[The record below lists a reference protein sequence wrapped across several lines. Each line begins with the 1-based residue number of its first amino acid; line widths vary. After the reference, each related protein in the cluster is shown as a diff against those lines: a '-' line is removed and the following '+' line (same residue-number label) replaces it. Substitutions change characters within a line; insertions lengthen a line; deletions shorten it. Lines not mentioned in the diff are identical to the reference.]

1 MTRFKYKSNNNAIS
15 NFNNS
20 KDYIFLDL
28 EFDQF
33 TNENKYYEITSIGAI
48 KCNKS
53 FKNLNCFH
61 YYTKPIS
68 YEINSKNK
76 QNDFCTI
83 KKVKS
88 FKGNA
93 ISFTEAIN
101 KLAIWLK
108 NTNCNIFTWGEQDSI
123 VLQMNLEATSLH
135 EEFSWV
141 VDRIVNIQPI
151 VCSSVKVLGSPVN
164 YTISLNNMKKLFNL
178 KRDVSHNALLD
189 SIDLMNVYK
198 RYKNDEI
205 VNQEFLK
212 EISYVYKNIDTT
224 SQFKNLKNIKQ
235 NKIHNNIDSRVLIK
249 GPSKEILEQTLDVL
263 RASNFKFTNEH
274 PKFYLNDDKQEV
286 LFNKALGKDSFEI
299 FDTTQNECTFNLEKD
314 KIIINLLNGEEQET
328 LIINKNDISLD
339 YLEKLEHSIKLSS
352 IIERDKLIKNDS
364 SEAINLLNDIFS
376 NYTSNYTDGIKGI
389 NIDRDQLILKKVKD
403 PNLKVSMYDSNIFIK
418 NNENHYD
425 IIFKWD
431 CLYKKSESQAIFTVL
446 KTNATRRIISQ
457 IIIHKN
463 IDKMIPSNRYVVLDD
478 TAKEYVIALAKEG
491 AFKTKRKSSVFANS
505 ERLSFLYGKY
515 AESINLEGA
524 SYFIENR
531 KTPFIVLETA
541 KDKKRYELRISKNK
555 NSAPTIKKLFK
566 YYKKNKSYIT
576 RVNTSINSNLKLLNE
591 LCSSL
596 DFDKVNTHKY
606 SITQNH
612 IFFNRNSE
620 PEYYYEKLSLS
631 DFDIHIT
638 LNSECKPSLV
648 FINRMNTKNTF
659 STGVSFKK
667 LTANEMLIL
676 TKEDFLN
683 SNIDSFKLQA
693 FSNNLTYMLKDLNNN
708 NGIHFNKDFL
718 KLYID
723 NGRIKLKKRSADFN
737 KYHLKE
743 ISLEIINSKNI
754 TTIKL
759 FNDTDLYFYTINSNT
774 NKEPIVNL
782 CNDIKKAKSNSWIK
796 VLKINRS
803 LRNSIWRVL
812 DENNYFSTKPLTLDN
827 HYIKAGK
834 QKYIYEQTPL
844 SLKQIDSNKIK
855 LKIGHQTNGITCD
868 ISIND
873 KNRYFIDDLINNTLL
888 YERENLYS
896 L

>member
-1 MTRFKYKSNNNAIS
+1 MTRFKYKSNNNVIS
-15 NFNNS
+15 DFNNS

-88 FKGNA
+88 FKDNA

-141 VDRIVNIQPI
+141 VDRIVNIQPT

-198 RYKNDEI
+198 RYKNDEA

-224 SQFKNLKNIKQ
+224 SQFKNFKNIKQ

-249 GPSKEILEQTLDVL
+249 GPSKEILEKSLDVL

-274 PKFYLNDDKQEV
+274 PKFYLNDDKQEI
-286 LFNKALGKDSFEI
+286 LFNKTLSKDSFEI

-314 KIIINLLNGEEQET
+314 KIIINLLNGEKQET

-352 IIERDKLIKNDS
+352 IVERDKLIKNDN
-364 SEAINLLNDIFS
+364 SEAINLLNDIFN
-376 NYTSNYTDGIKGI
+376 NYTSNYTDGIRGI
-389 NIDRDQLILKKVKD
+389 NIDGDQLILKKIKD

-431 CLYKKSESQAIFTVL
+431 CLYKKSESQAVFTVL
-446 KTNATRRIISQ
+446 KTNATRRIVSQ
-457 IIIHKN
+457 IITHKN
-463 IDKMIPSNRYVVLDD
+463 IDKMIPSNRYVALDD
-478 TAKEYVIALAKEG
+478 VAKEYIVALAKGG

-524 SYFIENR
+524 SYFIENI
-531 KTPFIVLETA
+531 KTPFIVLEAA

-555 NSAPTIKKLFK
+555 NSIPIIKKLFK
-566 YYKKNKSYIT
+566 YYKKNKPHIT
-576 RVNTSINSNLKLLNE
+576 RVNTSIATNLKLLNE

-612 IFFNRNSE
+612 IFFNKNSE
-620 PEYYYEKLSLS
+620 LEYYYEKLNLN

-638 LNSECKPSLV
+638 LNNECKPSLV
-648 FINRMNTKNTF
+648 FINKMNTKYTF
-659 STGVSFKK
+659 STGTSFKK
-667 LTANEMLIL
+667 LITDEISIL
-676 TKEDFLN
+676 TEEDFN
-683 SNIDSFKLQA
+683 KNNANSFKIQA
-693 FSNNLTYMLKDLNNN
+693 FSSSLTYMLNDLNNN
-708 NGIHFNKDFL
+708 NKIHFSKDFL

-723 NGRIKLKKRSADFN
+723 NGRIKLKKRNFDFN
-737 KYHLKE
+737 RYKLKD
-743 ISLEIINSKNI
+743 ISLEVINSKNL
-754 TTIKL
+754 TTLKL
-759 FNDTDLYFYTINSNT
+759 FNNTDLYFYSISN
-774 NKEPIVNL
+774 NANRELIENL
-782 CNDIKKAKSNSWIK
+782 CSNIKKAKSNSWIQ
-796 VLKINRS
+796 VLKINKN

-812 DENNYFSTKPLTLDN
+812 DGANYPTIKPLILDN
-827 HYIKAGK
+827 HYIKVGK

-844 SLKQIDSNKIK
+844 SLKQIDSSKIK

-888 YERENLYS
+888 YEKENVYS